1 MEITLPDNL
10 LVIVLGIALRI
21 GAAVLVVLVGR
32 WLARRSR
39 LWLAHALDRLTLT
52 PSMET
57 LFLTVSYYAVWIL
70 TIMTALVVLGVPVTT
85 VLAVIG
91 IVLVVLGVALQQSLR
106 DLAASV
112 NFLLFKPFVVGD
124 LIETRGVTGTVEE
137 IQLFTTTV
145 VRWDNRVVIL
155 PNAEIQQA
163 GITNFTKKQVL
174 RTDLVFGI
182 GYSDDIATARRLIE
196 ELVLADPRV
205 LAEPPLQILVTELG
219 DNSVNLG
226 VRAAVAPADYWAVQN
241 DLREQVKL
249 RFDQAGITIPFP
261 QRTVHVVQTPA
272 PPTFDASG
280 EWNSPAET
288 EKAPQGLAEALP
300 SR

>member
-10 LVIVLGIALRI
+10 LVIVLGIALRV

-70 TIMTALVVLGVPVTT
+70 TIMTALVVLGVPVAT

-137 IQLFTTTV
+137 IQLFTTTL
-145 VRWDNRVVIL
+145 VRWDNRVVVL

-182 GYSDDIATARRLIE
+182 GYGDDIAAARRLIE

-205 LAEPPLQILVTELG
+205 LADPPLQILVTELG

-241 DLREQVKL
+241 DLREQVKV

-261 QRTVHVVQTPA
+261 QRTVHVVQTAA
-272 PPTFDASG
+272 PPTFDTSG
-280 EWNSPAET
+280 E
-288 EKAPQGLAEALP
+288 
-300 SR
+300 

>member
-10 LVIVLGIALRI
+10 LVIVLGIALRV

-70 TIMTALVVLGVPVTT
+70 TIMTALVVLGVPVAT

-137 IQLFTTTV
+137 IQLFTTTL
-145 VRWDNRVVIL
+145 VRWDNRVVVL

-182 GYSDDIATARRLIE
+182 GYGDDIAAARRLIE

-205 LAEPPLQILVTELG
+205 LADPPLQILVTELG

-241 DLREQVKL
+241 DLREQVKV

-261 QRTVHVVQTPA
+261 QRTVHVVQTAA
-272 PPTFDASG
+272 PPTFDGSG
-280 EWNSPAET
+280 E
-288 EKAPQGLAEALP
+288 
-300 SR
+300 